1 MKPTPLYRN
10 ILISEEIDSNSVK
23 VAINKIM
30 DINYDDDLKEQDYKN
45 WVREPIMLFINS
57 NGGNAYD
64 SFALA
69 DIIKTS
75 KTPVYTVAIGWCMS
89 GGLLIFMAGK
99 KRFVG
104 ENATLMF
111 HDVSGWV
118 NDKTEGIKQ
127 ELEESKRLSKMYC
140 NIITDNSLVKQDTL
154 DDYITRKAEWYISAK
169 EAIDLEIAHEYYK

>member
-10 ILISEEIDSNSVK
+10 ILISEEINSSSVK
-23 VAINKIM
+23 VVINRIM

-64 SFALA
+64 AFALA

-75 KTPVYTVAIGWCMS
+75 KTPVYTIAIGWCMS

-111 HDVSGWV
+111 HDVASWV

-127 ELEESKRLSKMYC
+127 EL
-140 NIITDNSLVKQDTL
+140 
-154 DDYITRKAEWYISAK
+154 
-169 EAIDLEIAHEYYK
+169 

>member
-10 ILISEEIDSNSVK
+10 ILISEEIDSSSVK

-30 DINYDDDLKEQDYKN
+30 DINYDDDLKEQDYKD

-57 NGGNAYD
+57 NGGNIYD

-99 KRFVG
+99 KRFIG

-111 HDVSGWV
+111 HDVAGWV
-118 NDKTEGIKQ
+118 NDKTEGMKQ

>member
-10 ILISEEIDSNSVK
+10 ILISEEIDSSSVK

-30 DINYDDDLKEQDYKN
+30 DINYDDDLKEQDYKD
-45 WVREPIMLFINS
+45 WIREPIMLFINS

-64 SFALA
+64 AFALA

-75 KTPVYTVAIGWCMS
+75 KTPIYTIAIGWCMS

-99 KRFVG
+99 KRFIG

-111 HDVSGWV
+111 HDVTGWV

-140 NIITDNSLVKQDTL
+140 NIITYNSLVKQEIL
-154 DDYITRKAEWYISAK
+154 DDYITRKAEWFISAE
-169 EAIDLEIAHEYYK
+169 EAINLKIAHEYYK

>member
-10 ILISEEIDSNSVK
+10 ILISEDIDGSSVK
-23 VAINKIM
+23 TVINKIM
-30 DINYDDDLKEQDYKN
+30 DINYDDDLKEQDFKD

-57 NGGNAYD
+57 GGGCAYD

-89 GGLLIFMAGK
+89 GGLLIYMAGK
-99 KRFVG
+99 KRFIG

-111 HDVSGWV
+111 HDVTWGAH
-118 NDKTEGIKQ
+118 DKTEGVKQ
-127 ELEESKRLSKMYC
+127 ELEESKRISKMYC
-140 NIITDNSLVKQDTL
+140 NIITSNSLVKQETL
-154 DDYITRKAEWYISAK
+154 DNFIMRKAEWYISAE
-169 EAIDLEIAHEYYK
+169 EAIDLKIANEYYK

>member
-10 ILISEEIDSNSVK
+10 ILISEEIDSSSVK

-30 DINYDDDLKEQDYKN
+30 DINYDDDLKEQDYKD
-45 WVREPIMLFINS
+45 WIREPIMLFINS

-64 SFALA
+64 AFALT

-75 KTPVYTVAIGWCMS
+75 KTPIYTIAIGWCMS

-99 KRFVG
+99 KRFIG

-111 HDVSGWV
+111 HDVTGWV

-127 ELEESKRLSKMYC
+127 ELEESKRLSRMYC
-140 NIITDNSLVKQDTL
+140 NIITYNSLVKQETL
-154 DDYITRKAEWYISAK
+154 DDYITRKAEWFISAE
-169 EAIDLEIAHEYYK
+169 EAINLKIAHEYYK

>member
-30 DINYDDDLKEQDYKN
+30 DINYDDDLKEQDYKD
-45 WVREPIMLFINS
+45 WIREPIMLFINS

-75 KTPVYTVAIGWCMS
+75 KTPVYTIAIGWCMS

-111 HDVSGWV
+111 HDVTGWV

-140 NIITDNSLVKQDTL
+140 NLITYNSLVKQETL
-154 DDYITRKAEWYISAK
+154 DDYIIRKAEWFIPAE
-169 EAIDLEIAHEYYK
+169 EAINLKIAHEYYK

>member
-10 ILISEEIDSNSVK
+10 ILISEEIDSSSVK

-30 DINYDDDLKEQDYKN
+30 DINYDDDLKEQDYKD
-45 WVREPIMLFINS
+45 WIREPIMLFINS

-75 KTPVYTVAIGWCMS
+75 KTPVYTIAIGWCMS

-111 HDVSGWV
+111 HDVTGWV

-140 NIITDNSLVKQDTL
+140 NLITYNSLVKQETL
-154 DDYITRKAEWYISAK
+154 DDYIIRKAEWFIPAE
-169 EAIDLEIAHEYYK
+169 EAINLKIAHEYYK

>member
-30 DINYDDDLKEQDYKN
+30 DINYDDDLKEQDYKD

-75 KTPVYTVAIGWCMS
+75 KTPVYTIAIGWCMS

-99 KRFVG
+99 KRFGG

-111 HDVSGWV
+111 HDVTGWV

-140 NIITDNSLVKQDTL
+140 NLITYNSLVKQETL
-154 DDYITRKAEWYISAK
+154 DDYIIRKAEWFIPAE
-169 EAIDLEIAHEYYK
+169 EAINLKIAHEYYK

>member
-10 ILISEEIDSNSVK
+10 VLISEDIDGGSVK
-23 VAINKIM
+23 TAINKIM
-30 DINYDDDLKEQDYKN
+30 DINYDDDLKEQDYKD
-45 WVREPIMLFINS
+45 WIREPIMLFINS
-57 NGGNAYD
+57 GGGSAYD

-89 GGLLIFMAGK
+89 GGLLIYMAGK

-111 HDVSGWV
+111 HDVAGWV
-118 NDKTEGIKQ
+118 HDKTEGIKQ

-140 NIITDNSLVKQDTL
+140 NMITKNSLVKQETL
-154 DDYITRKAEWYISAK
+154 DDYITRKAEWYISAE
-169 EAIDLEIAHEYYK
+169 EAIDLKIANEYYK

>member
-10 ILISEEIDSNSVK
+10 ILISEEIDSSSVK

-30 DINYDDDLKEQDYKN
+30 DINYDDDLKEQDYKD

-64 SFALA
+64 AFALT

-75 KTPVYTVAIGWCMS
+75 KTPIYTIAIGWCMS

-127 ELEESKRLSKMYC
+127 ELEESKRLSRMYC
-140 NIITDNSLVKQDTL
+140 NIITYNSLVKQETL
-154 DDYITRKAEWYISAK
+154 DDYITRKAEWFISAE
-169 EAIDLEIAHEYYK
+169 EAINLKIAHEYYK

>member
-10 ILISEEIDSNSVK
+10 ILISEEIDSSSVK

-30 DINYDDDLKEQDYKN
+30 DINYDDDLKEQDYKD
-45 WVREPIMLFINS
+45 WIREPIMLFINS

-64 SFALA
+64 AFALA

-75 KTPVYTVAIGWCMS
+75 KTPIYTIAIGWCMS

-140 NIITDNSLVKQDTL
+140 NIITYNSLVKQETL
-154 DDYITRKAEWYISAK
+154 DDYITRKAELFISAE
-169 EAIDLEIAHEYYK
+169 EAINLKIAHEYYK

>member
-69 DIIKTS
+69 DIVKTS

-127 ELEESKRLSKMYC
+127 ELEESKRLSRMYC
-140 NIITDNSLVKQDTL
+140 NIITCNSLVKQETL
-154 DDYITRKAEWYISAK
+154 DDYITRKAEWFISAE
-169 EAIDLEIAHEYYK
+169 EAINLKIAHEYYK

>member
-10 ILISEEIDSNSVK
+10 ILISEEIDSSSVK

-30 DINYDDDLKEQDYKN
+30 DINYDDDLKEQDYKD

-64 SFALA
+64 AFALA

-75 KTPVYTVAIGWCMS
+75 KTPIYTIAIGWCMS

-99 KRFVG
+99 KRFIG

-111 HDVSGWV
+111 HDVAGWV
-118 NDKTEGIKQ
+118 NDKTEGMKQ

-140 NIITDNSLVKQDTL
+140 NIITYNSLVKQDTL
-154 DDYITRKAEWYISAK
+154 DDYIIRKAEWYISAK
-169 EAIDLEIAHEYYK
+169 EAIDLEIANEYYK

>member
-10 ILISEEIDSNSVK
+10 ILISEEIDSSSVK

-30 DINYDDDLKEQDYKN
+30 DINYDDDLKEQDYKD

-75 KTPVYTVAIGWCMS
+75 KTPVYTIAIGWCMS
-89 GGLLIFMAGK
+89 GGLLIFMVGK

-111 HDVSGWV
+111 HDVTGWV

-140 NIITDNSLVKQDTL
+140 NIITNNSLVRQETL
-154 DDYITRKAEWYISAK
+154 DDYITRKAEWFISAE
-169 EAIDLEIAHEYYK
+169 EAINLKIAHEYYK

>member
-30 DINYDDDLKEQDYKN
+30 DINYDDDLKEQDYKD
-45 WVREPIMLFINS
+45 WIREPIMLFINS

-64 SFALA
+64 AFALA

-111 HDVSGWV
+111 HDVTGWV

-140 NIITDNSLVKQDTL
+140 NLITYNSLVKQEIL
-154 DDYITRKAEWYISAK
+154 DDYITRKAEWFISAE
-169 EAIDLEIAHEYYK
+169 EAINLKIAHEYYK

>member
-10 ILISEEIDSNSVK
+10 ILISEEIDSSSVK

-30 DINYDDDLKEQDYKN
+30 DINYDDDLKEQDYKD
-45 WVREPIMLFINS
+45 WIREPIMLFINS

-64 SFALA
+64 AFALA

-75 KTPVYTVAIGWCMS
+75 KTPIYTIAIGWCMS

-99 KRFVG
+99 KRFIG

-111 HDVSGWV
+111 HDVTGWV

-140 NIITDNSLVKQDTL
+140 NIITNNSLVKQETL
-154 DDYITRKAEWYISAK
+154 DDYISRKAECFISAE
-169 EAIDLEIAHEYYK
+169 EAINLKIAHEYYK

>member
-30 DINYDDDLKEQDYKN
+30 DINYDDDLKEQDYKD

-75 KTPVYTVAIGWCMS
+75 KTPVYTIAIGWCMS

-111 HDVSGWV
+111 HDVTGWV

-140 NIITDNSLVKQDTL
+140 NLITYNSLVKQETL
-154 DDYITRKAEWYISAK
+154 NDYIIRKAEWFIPAE
-169 EAIDLEIAHEYYK
+169 EAINLKIAHEYYK

>member
-1 MKPTPLYRN
+1 
-10 ILISEEIDSNSVK
+10 
-23 VAINKIM
+23 
-30 DINYDDDLKEQDYKN
+30 
-45 WVREPIMLFINS
+45 MLFINS

-64 SFALA
+64 AFALA

-140 NIITDNSLVKQDTL
+140 NIITCNSLVRQETL
-154 DDYITRKAEWYISAK
+154 DDYITRKAEWFISAE
-169 EAIDLEIAHEYYK
+169 EAINLKIAHEYYK

>member
-10 ILISEEIDSNSVK
+10 ILISEEIDSSSVK
-23 VAINKIM
+23 GAINKIM
-30 DINYDDDLKEQDYKN
+30 DINYDDDLKEQDYKD
-45 WVREPIMLFINS
+45 WIREPIMLFINS

-64 SFALA
+64 AFALA

-75 KTPVYTVAIGWCMS
+75 KTPIYTIAIGWCMS

-111 HDVSGWV
+111 HDVASWV

-127 ELEESKRLSKMYC
+127 ELEESKRLSRMYC
-140 NIITDNSLVKQDTL
+140 NIITYNSLVKQETL
-154 DDYITRKAEWYISAK
+154 DDYITRKADWFISAE
-169 EAIDLEIAHEYYK
+169 EAINLKIANEYYK

>member
-10 ILISEEIDSNSVK
+10 ILISEEIDSSSVK

-30 DINYDDDLKEQDYKN
+30 DINYDDDLKEQDYKD
-45 WVREPIMLFINS
+45 WIREPIMLFINS
-57 NGGNAYD
+57 NGGNVYD

-89 GGLLIFMAGK
+89 GGLLIFMEGK

-127 ELEESKRLSKMYC
+127 ELEEAKR
-140 NIITDNSLVKQDTL
+140 
-154 DDYITRKAEWYISAK
+154 
-169 EAIDLEIAHEYYK
+169 

>member
-10 ILISEEIDSNSVK
+10 ILISEEIDSSSVK

-30 DINYDDDLKEQDYKN
+30 DINYDDDLKEQDYKD
-45 WVREPIMLFINS
+45 WTREPIMLFINS

-64 SFALA
+64 AFALA

-75 KTPVYTVAIGWCMS
+75 KTPIYTIAIGWCMS

-111 HDVSGWV
+111 HDVTGWV

-140 NIITDNSLVKQDTL
+140 NIITHNSLVKQEIL
-154 DDYITRKAEWYISAK
+154 DDYITRKAEWFISAE
-169 EAIDLEIAHEYYK
+169 EAINLKIANEYYK

>member
-10 ILISEEIDSNSVK
+10 ILISEDIDSSSVK
-23 VAINKIM
+23 SAINKIM
-30 DINYDDDLKEQDYKN
+30 DINYDDDLKEQDYKD
-45 WVREPIMLFINS
+45 WIREPIILFINS

-89 GGLLIFMAGK
+89 GGLLIYMAGK
-99 KRFVG
+99 KRFIG

-111 HDVSGWV
+111 HDVTSWV
-118 NDKTEGIKQ
+118 HDKTEGIKQ

-140 NIITDNSLVKQDTL
+140 NMITKNSLVKQETL
-154 DDYITRKAEWYISAK
+154 DDYITRKAEWYISAE
-169 EAIDLEIAHEYYK
+169 EAIDLKIANEYYK

>member
-10 ILISEEIDSNSVK
+10 ILISEEIDSGSVK
-23 VAINKIM
+23 IAINKIM
-30 DINYDDDLKEQDYKN
+30 DINYDDDLKEQDYKD

-57 NGGNAYD
+57 NGGNVYD

-89 GGLLIFMAGK
+89 GGLLIFMEGK

-111 HDVSGWV
+111 HDVAGWV
-118 NDKTEGIKQ
+118 NDKTEGMKQ

-140 NIITDNSLVKQDTL
+140 NIITRNSLVKQDTL